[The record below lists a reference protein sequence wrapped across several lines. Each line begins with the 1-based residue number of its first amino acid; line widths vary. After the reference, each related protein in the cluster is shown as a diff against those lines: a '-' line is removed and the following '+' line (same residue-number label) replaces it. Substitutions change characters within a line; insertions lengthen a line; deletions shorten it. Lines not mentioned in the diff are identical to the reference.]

1 LNLKTKRSGGAGNA
15 RIPPV
20 GRPGAKRT
28 SRNAAAASKTA
39 IAEAEYEKIVEDV
52 ASRYVF
58 PLFLFLCDV
67 RRDRG

>member
-20 GRPGAKRT
+20 GRPGVKHT
-28 SRNAAAASKTA
+28 SRNAASKTA

-52 ASRYVF
+52 ASRYV
-58 PLFLFLCDV
+58 PPFLYL
-67 RRDRG
+67 